1 MSASTDRGLPF
12 RIQLDVKTPMRDGVR
27 LSADIYLPASVGP
40 FPTLLQRTPY
50 NNQSA
55 RYVHDFVPR
64 FVRNGY
70 AVVIQD
76 SRGRHDSDGEWRPY
90 LDETNDGYDTQQWIG
105 AQPWCNGNIGTFGSS
120 YPGFTQTM
128 PAPLRSPH
136 VKALVP
142 SATQQDNYGL
152 AYVDGVYQM
161 VPFTTWFIR
170 MTGKTMQ
177 SESPGLMN
185 DLELHKRLPLISAL
199 DDICDMPVFR
209 DFIRHY
215 TLDEYWKGYGVRDK
229 YEEIE
234 TPAYFLTG
242 WYDTLVHET
251 FKMLRGWRS
260 RARSVEARE
269 VTRLLVG
276 PWTHGSIGSAQPP
289 GDIDFGLP
297 AGVDIIAEHIRWY
310 DRRLKGIE
318 NGMDDE
324 PPIRLFVMGE
334 NVWRYER
341 EWPLAR
347 TQYTNYYMHSG
358 GRANSLLGDGVLS
371 PASPAGEPT
380 DRYSY
385 DPENPVPTMGGP
397 VMSPELTGPRD
408 RRSVERRDD
417 VLVFTSEPLTRDAEV
432 TGPVVVTLYASSSAP
447 DTDFTATLVD
457 VYPSGQAINICE
469 GIRRTRFRESLET
482 PTLIEPGRTYE
493 YQISLWETGNVFK
506 AGHRI
511 RLEISSSNFPRFDRN
526 LNTGHQPGLDAEIKV
541 ADQTIYHDSE
551 RPSHV
556 SLPII
561 PRE

>member
-1 MSASTDRGLPF
+1 M
-12 RIQLDVKTPMRDGVR
+12 
-27 LSADIYLPASVGP
+27 
-40 FPTLLQRTPY
+40 
-50 NNQSA
+50 
-55 RYVHDFVPR
+55 
-64 FVRNGY
+64 
-70 AVVIQD
+70 
-76 SRGRHDSDGEWRPY
+76 
-90 LDETNDGYDTQQWIG
+90 
-105 AQPWCNGNIGTFGSS
+105 
-120 YPGFTQTM
+120 
-128 PAPLRSPH
+128 
-136 VKALVP
+136 
-142 SATQQDNYGL
+142 
-152 AYVDGVYQM
+152 
-161 VPFTTWFIR
+161 
-170 MTGKTMQ
+170 
-177 SESPGLMN
+177 
-185 DLELHKRLPLISAL
+185 
-199 DDICDMPVFR
+199 
-209 DFIRHY
+209 
-215 TLDEYWKGYGVRDK
+215 
-229 YEEIE
+229 
-234 TPAYFLTG
+234 
-242 WYDTLVHET
+242 
-251 FKMLRGWRS
+251 
-260 RARSVEARE
+260 EARE

-561 PRE
+561 PRD